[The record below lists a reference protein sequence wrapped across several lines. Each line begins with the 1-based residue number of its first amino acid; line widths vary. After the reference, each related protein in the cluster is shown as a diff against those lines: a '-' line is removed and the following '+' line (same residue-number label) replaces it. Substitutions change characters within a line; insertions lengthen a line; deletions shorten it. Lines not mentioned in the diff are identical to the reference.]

1 LSTNII
7 QCESI
12 IPKKIKNLINK
23 HSSNDS
29 SIINIIYLLKNELNI
44 DATLDKD
51 IVKSYERDYSNI
63 SGKADAL
70 VRPSNDI
77 ECAICFYISHEFKIP
92 LTISAGRTNL
102 NGSATPM
109 EGIVLS
115 TEKMISPKVKVD
127 LKNNTAISPVG
138 IQLESLRNEIQFK
151 TQKKLYYPVDPT
163 SRNDAMVGGTLS
175 CNASGFVPGEQGATR
190 FWVYGLEIILPNGYK
205 VSFKRNQYVSK
216 NGFFIFNFGNDNLKM
231 KVPTY
236 KRPKIKNASGP
247 YSDENGK
254 IDLVDLMIG
263 SEGIFGFINSVIF
276 NLKKQPDD
284 FLDIFFTLKS
294 ENDAVNF
301 YHYINKYLSGDLS
314 KITALE
320 YFGHNCINYM
330 NNKDVL
336 FKSSSYEVGI
346 YLQVPLYNTKSIDQV
361 ENWYNILDKS
371 KCNIDMNNIF
381 YLNDLRDWEMFF
393 QARHSIPENA
403 LKKTKKYD
411 TVSILTDTIV
421 PSKNFN
427 NFLEYTHQILK
438 NAKIEYL
445 LFGHLGDCHLH
456 FHLIPKP
463 DQVYNAKKIYQKIV
477 RKTNS
482 FAGVYSAEHGTG
494 KRKRQDF
501 LECFGESAVKQIR
514 AAKKI
519 LDPNLLLNRGNVFN

>member
-1 LSTNII
+1 MSTNVIE
-7 QCESI
+7 CESI
-12 IPKKIKNLINK
+12 ISKKIKNIINK
-23 HSSNDS
+23 YSSNGS
-29 SIINIIYLLKNELNI
+29 SITNFIFLLKNELDI
-44 DATLDKD
+44 DATLDQD

-63 SGKADAL
+63 SGNAHAL
-70 VRPSNDI
+70 VRPSNDV
-77 ECAICFYISHEFKIP
+77 ECAICLYTSHEFKIP

-102 NGSATPM
+102 NGSATPLG
-109 EGIVLS
+109 GIVLS
-115 TEKMISPKVKVD
+115 TEKMISPTVKVD
-127 LKNNTAISPVG
+127 FENNTAISPVG
-138 IQLESLRNEIQFK
+138 ITLESFRNEIQFK

-163 SRNDAMVGGTLS
+163 SRKDAMVGGTLS

-205 VSFKRNQYVSK
+205 VTFKRNQYVSK
-216 NGFFIFNFGNDNLKM
+216 NGIFKFNFGNDNLKM

-236 KRPKIKNASGP
+236 QRPKIKNASGP

-254 IDLVDLMIG
+254 MDLVDLIIG
-263 SEGIFGFINSVIF
+263 SEGIFGFVSSVIF
-276 NLKKQPDD
+276 KLKKQPDD

-294 ENDAVNF
+294 ESDAVNF
-301 YHYINKYLSGDLS
+301 YHYINKYFSGDLS

-330 NNKDVL
+330 NNKDIL
-336 FKSSSYEVGI
+336 FKSNDEIGI

-361 ENWYNILDKS
+361 ENWYSILDNS

-381 YLNDLRDWEMFF
+381 YFNDLRDWEIFF

-421 PSKNFN
+421 PSENFKK
-427 NFLEYTHQILK
+427 FLDYTHQILNK
-438 NAKIEYL
+438 AKIEYL

-477 RKTNS
+477 RKTK
-482 FAGVYSAEHGTG
+482 FFGGVYSAEHGTG

-501 LECFGESAVKQIR
+501 LECFGENGVNQIR
-514 AAKKI
+514 EAKKI